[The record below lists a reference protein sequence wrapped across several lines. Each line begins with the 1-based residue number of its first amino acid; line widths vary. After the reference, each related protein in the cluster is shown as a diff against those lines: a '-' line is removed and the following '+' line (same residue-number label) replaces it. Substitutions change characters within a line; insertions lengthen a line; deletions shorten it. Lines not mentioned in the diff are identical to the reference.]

1 MSQSAP
7 QKDLVVL
14 VADAHIQQTIEDL
27 LHQSESLGIAQIAFD
42 IFRHNN
48 KDSGCRTQ
56 AVNYLRQH
64 INFYTHSLVVFDRH
78 GCSSSDSRVDIQNQ
92 VELGL
97 RRNGWQDRSKAIVI
111 DPELEVW
118 IWGCQE
124 ALPVLG
130 WQDGYDSLRHWLRQK
145 RLWPDSAL
153 KPPDPKK
160 ALKAVMGR
168 TKQRRLS
175 GVLYGQIAHAVN
187 FEHCQD
193 AAFNEFRNTLQS
205 WFPLGA
211 TP

>member
-1 MSQSAP
+1 MSQSVP

-14 VADAHIQQTIEDL
+14 AADVDILQVMKVL
-27 LHQSESLGIAQIAFD
+27 LCRSESLGIAQVSFD

-48 KDSGCRTQ
+48 RDSGCRTQ
-56 AVNYLRQH
+56 AVNYLRPH
-64 INFYTHSLVVFDRH
+64 MGSYAHSLVIFDRY
-78 GCSSSDSRVDIQNQ
+78 GCSSSDSRTNIQKQ
-92 VELGL
+92 VESDL
-97 RRNGWQDRSKAIVI
+97 RKNGWADRSKAIVI

-130 WQDGYDSLRHWLRQK
+130 WRDGYDSLRHWLSQRG
-145 RLWPDSAL
+145 LWSVSAA

-160 ALKAVMGR
+160 ALKAVMR
-168 TKQRRLS
+168 HTNQTHWSMVHEQLAR
-175 GVLYGQIAHAVN
+175 AAN

-193 AAFNEFRNTLQS
+193 AAFDELKNTLQI

-211 TP
+211 SQ